1 MSTELEREFLSK
13 GYRRERDGV
22 DLISPDNKC
31 AYEIKTS
38 DRGIRELRNA
48 AFGLAF
54 ALSQNP
60 RIRQGFVL
68 ASLDRISAKRVM
80 TEWTHIRQILLPDL
94 ASRIHLAAVVQE
106 KDVVEVPKGAR
117 TPVVDRFFEIAR
129 RRSKERAPTGVKVAG
144 TTVVTTWKHLEV
156 EKVLLHRWL
165 LGEGTIP
172 IGTLCRQVGCSYPTA
187 TQTIGRLGAGNLIVR
202 GRGRSVGLAKYPR
215 DRWAELLRAQRLVY
229 PPMQFV
235 SSINEPGAVDSI
247 VRRLN
252 RLRPSGAAVG
262 GVVAAR
268 RWDPSFDLNGTP
280 RVDVVLQTPAK
291 RSAAADDDWIRI
303 ASEFVRRIDPAL
315 NPKSPQVNGATVL
328 VLHAMYRKEPL
339 FLEEPRATMPWA
351 DPVEV
356 ICHLN
361 ELGLTAQAGQMLQRL
376 RAGNQTHE

>member
-1 MSTELEREFLSK
+1 MESELEREFLSK
-13 GYRRERDGV
+13 GFSTVPDGANLITPDGKDAYAVKFGGRGVRD
-22 DLISPDNKC
+22 
-31 AYEIKTS
+31 
-38 DRGIRELRNA
+38 LRSA
-48 AFGLAF
+48 VFGLAMF
-54 ALSQNP
+54 LSQNP
-60 RIRQGFVL
+60 KVRRGHAL
-68 ASLDRISAKRVM
+68 TSLIRISSKRVT
-80 TEWTHIRQILLPDL
+80 TEWERIQRVLLPDL
-94 ASRIHLAAVVQE
+94 AARIHLAAIVHGT
-106 KDVVEVPKGAR
+106 DVVEMPRAER
-117 TPVVDRFFEIAR
+117 TPVIAR
-129 RRSKERAPTGVKVAG
+129 FIEMAKKPSGGRNRSTPAPDPAVGM
-144 TTVVTTWKHLEV
+144 TWKHLEV

-165 LGEGTIP
+165 LGEGAIP

-187 TQTIGRLGAGNLIVR
+187 TQTIGRLSANDLIVR

-229 PPMQFV
+229 PPMEFAG
-235 SSINEPGAVDSI
+235 SINEPGAVDSI

-252 RLRPSGAAVG
+252 RLRPSGAAMG
-262 GVVAAR
+262 GVIAAR

-280 RVDVVLQTPAK
+280 RVDVVLQTPAG
-291 RSAAADDDWIRI
+291 RSAADDDWIRV

-315 NPKSPQVNGATVL
+315 KAKSPQVNGATVL

-339 FLEEPRATMPWA
+339 FLEEPQATMPWA